1 VFSLSQT
8 LFGHASQHLGQ
19 LIPNAVDLGVP
30 MPNPY
35 LMVLGPAGL
44 CQDTSQFAGRLLVAP
59 NPFGLYLVMPNFVD
73 GLGVVTLG
81 LEAPHH
87 AEMGEVIPSLENLPG
102 MLEIHEALCLV
113 LSSLA
118 DPHRVVSNHAEL
130 FQVVLGHGDMRQVE
144 PDQEE

>member
-1 VFSLSQT
+1 
-8 LFGHASQHLGQ
+8 
-19 LIPNAVDLGVP
+19 
-30 MPNPY
+30 
-35 LMVLGPAGL
+35 
-44 CQDTSQFAGRLLVAP
+44 
-59 NPFGLYLVMPNFVD
+59 
-73 GLGVVTLG
+73 
-81 LEAPHH
+81 
-87 AEMGEVIPSLENLPG
+87 MGEVIPSLENLPG